1 MRMRTIRLIEA
12 TDKWPYQRHSPAGDG
27 VWGDTQFYFGRG
39 LRRTD
44 WLVVISKFRR
54 TLRHPRNR
62 TIFLAGEPV
71 TYWPFRPDFTAQ
83 FGTVVS
89 TDDNVFHP
97 DLRHTTPALPWHAGV
112 DQTRPRQPQS
122 VLQYADLER
131 APAKTKLCACICSNK
146 DYTDGHRRRLAF
158 VEQLRA
164 TFGDRIDFYGRGFK
178 SMTDKAEALDA
189 YRYHIVIENSTIP
202 HYWTEKLA
210 DAFLRNCY
218 PIYSGAPNIADYF
231 DPAAMTSFDI
241 ERPDEAIATIG
252 TLLSSDTDV
261 QAAPAIENAKRLV
274 LTRYNVLAQV
284 AELAAELEKLHPV
297 PDRPTLMRSETGL
310 ARIAGRKR
318 RWPWARGEPA
328 A

>member
-1 MRMRTIRLIEA
+1 MRMRTIRFIEA
-12 TDKWPYQRHSPAGDG
+12 DTLWPYRRHTPAGDG
-27 VWGDTQFYFGRG
+27 IWGDTQFHFGRG

-44 WLVVISKFRR
+44 WLVVLSKFRR
-54 TLRHPRNR
+54 TLRYPRNR
-62 TIFLAGEPV
+62 TIFLSGEPA
-71 TYWPFRPDFTAQ
+71 TFYQFRPEFLSQ

-89 TDDNVFHP
+89 TDDSIVHP
-97 DLRHTTPALPWHAGV
+97 NLRLTNPVLPWHVGV
-112 DQTRPRQPQS
+112 DQTVPRRPVAALNYS
-122 VLQYADLER
+122 DLER

-164 TFGDRIDFYGRGFK
+164 TFGDRIDFYGRGFTD
-178 SMTDKAEALDA
+178 MTDKAEALDA

-252 TLLSSDTDV
+252 TLLSSDTDM
-261 QAAPAIENAKRLV
+261 QAAPAIESAKRLV

-310 ARIAGRKR
+310 VRMAGRKR
-318 RWPWARGEPA
+318 RWPWTRRGSA
-328 A
+328 V